1 MVSSEFLTL
10 IPLVG
15 IPENYSRHKKHG
27 LRPAVYGLLGAV
39 PVKERSLKPTI
50 KQLQRLHFL
59 PRFDSRDKDPF
70 QHGSI
75 GFPNEPIPFYIQE
88 VSFSEG
94 GERPDTFEGPI
105 VRFMLKNHS
114 RFKLMIMSRAALFE
128 SDELALSLKGKLGF
142 LFGSKL
148 RPLTTESVQF
158 NQNFL
163 VLTNDQI
170 RARSILTPRFLER
183 IEGLKRIFGRS
194 TPAHILFYDNQL
206 IFAIKTS
213 TDMFEFF
220 KLSPKNPLQP
230 YSRFYSEIK
239 TLARLQNFF
248 RFAKIN
254 SHCPLS
260 LPQSSVPLPISGE
273 TAGFLTF
280 CFLRVILNSAWRY
293 SC

>member
-1 MVSSEFLTL
+1 MGCWAPFPSKSEALNP
-10 IPLVG
+10 PLN
-15 IPENYSRHKKHG
+15 NYKDFIS
-27 LRPAVYGLLGAV
+27 
-39 PVKERSLKPTI
+39 
-50 KQLQRLHFL
+50 
-59 PRFDSRDKDPF
+59 SRDLILGIKIPF
-70 QHGSI
+70 NMTAS
-75 GFPNEPIPFYIQE
+75 GFPMNPSPFIYRKFLFPR
-88 VSFSEG
+88 V
-94 GERPDTFEGPI
+94 GERPDTFEGPV

-114 RFKLMIMSRAALFE
+114 RFKLMIMSRAALVE

-170 RARSILTPRFLER
+170 RARSILPPRFLER

-248 RFAKIN
+248 DLQK
-254 SHCPLS
+254 
-260 LPQSSVPLPISGE
+260 
-273 TAGFLTF
+273 
-280 CFLRVILNSAWRY
+280 
-293 SC
+293 